1 LKAFY
6 SFLRGRLRSFRPAF
20 QGWAHVGRTQPN
32 TWLHAVITLT
42 VIVVSFWVGL
52 SRTDWVLILL
62 ATGLV
67 WVAEFLNT
75 ALEAVVDLASP
86 RQHKLAKAAKDVSA
100 GAVVVAALIAVLV
113 GVLLLGP
120 PLLEKIAE
128 VSPHP

>member
-1 LKAFY
+1 MNKFY

-20 QGWAHVGRTQPN
+20 HGWAHVWRTQPN
-32 TWLHAVITLT
+32 AWLHAVITLAA
-42 VIVVSFWVGL
+42 IAASFWVGL
-52 SRTDWVLILL
+52 SRSHWALILL
-62 ATGLV
+62 AAGLV

-100 GAVVVAALIAVLV
+100 GAVVIAALIAVLV

-120 PLLEKIAE
+120 PLWDKIGKYLL
-128 VSPHP
+128 P